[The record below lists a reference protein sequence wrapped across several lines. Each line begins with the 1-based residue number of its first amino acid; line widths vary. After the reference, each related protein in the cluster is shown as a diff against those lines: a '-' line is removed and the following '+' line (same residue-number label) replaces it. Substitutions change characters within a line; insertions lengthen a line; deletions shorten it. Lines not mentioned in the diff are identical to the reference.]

1 MKITDYER
9 DEHRVDLLMFHLVW
23 TPKRRKAVLVGEVA
37 KDCRKLIEARC
48 EEKGWKIK
56 ELAIQPDQVHLFLQV
71 WPANSASE
79 VVKEI
84 KGITVFELRKK
95 HADLKRLPSMRTRSY
110 FSASVGNISAQA
122 IEKYIAAQKG
132 I

>member
-110 FSASVGNISAQA
+110 FSASVENISAQA